1 MTATEE
7 QLAAGPKHWLGDAAQ
22 ETRDAIERA
31 RKVGPEALARIVAA
45 RLLRIEVT
53 LNAMTL
59 RPYGDVPGPDAVFKA
74 CEAVGSLRALRR
86 VLRGLP

>member
-1 MTATEE
+1 VTATEE
-7 QLAAGPKHWLGDAAQ
+7 QLADGPKHWLGDAAQ

-31 RKVGPEALARIVAA
+31 KADGPEALARVVTA

-59 RPYGDVPGPDAVFKA
+59 RPHGDVSAQRAVLDA